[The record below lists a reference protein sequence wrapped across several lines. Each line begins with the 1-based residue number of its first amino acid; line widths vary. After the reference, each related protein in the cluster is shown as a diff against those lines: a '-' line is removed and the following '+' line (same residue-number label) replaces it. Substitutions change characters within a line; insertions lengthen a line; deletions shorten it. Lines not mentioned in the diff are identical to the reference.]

1 MTAPWQDFPK
11 IWKTEACYW
20 SWLRGNL
27 RRIWNHHPVKVEFM
41 REKRKR
47 IIGARGKEVWGGEC
61 SLCKKDFPAK
71 EMQVDHVIDAG
82 SLVSIEDITPFVTKL
97 LMCSK
102 DNLQY
107 VCSPCHKIKTHS
119 ERKKIS
125 LSVASAE
132 KKAIAILKQTK
143 DVEWLREHN
152 IVPESNAK
160 KRREQI
166 VNFFIEKEDD
176 IDDGDN
182 VEPDDNVESEDST
195 LSTSEDENNLEE

>member
-1 MTAPWQDFPK
+1 MATPWQDFPK

-47 IIGARGKEVWGGEC
+47 IIGKRGKEIWGGEC
-61 SLCKKDFPAK
+61 VICKKDFPAK

-82 SLVSIEDITPFVTKL
+82 SLVSTDDITPFVTKL

-119 ERKKIS
+119 ERRKIS
-125 LSVASAE
+125 LSLASAE
-132 KKAIAILKQTK
+132 KKAIAILKETK
-143 DVEWLREHN
+143 DIVFLKEHN

-166 VNFFIEKEDD
+166 VNFFIEKDD
-176 IDDGDN
+176 EENDTASVIS
-182 VEPDDNVESEDST
+182 SE
-195 LSTSEDENNLEE
+195 EDENNLEE